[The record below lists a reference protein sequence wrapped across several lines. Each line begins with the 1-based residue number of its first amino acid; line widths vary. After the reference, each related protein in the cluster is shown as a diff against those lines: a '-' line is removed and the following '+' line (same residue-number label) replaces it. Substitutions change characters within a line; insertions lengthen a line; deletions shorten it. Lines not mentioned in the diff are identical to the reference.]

1 MARIRGG
8 EFVNEQATT
17 SRHAQFW
24 TPVALFSAGVLLLLV
39 GSRMS
44 VPVLRDGFLALAYGS
59 FTLTLFEGA
68 ESMWSAMAGWQRR
81 G

>member
-1 MARIRGG
+1 MASNPRYVRK
-8 EFVNEQATT
+8 
-17 SRHAQFW
+17 RK
-24 TPVALFSAGVLLLLV
+24 
-39 GSRMS
+39 SRMS